1 MATSLE
7 DRLIDGIRDSAIA
20 SGLFNPA
27 NLALVYANSALCQQM
42 KAHQLVQ
49 GRHAFYDNPQ
59 VTQALNDCIKER
71 RFIALQSDLLQARL
85 EIRPVDTADGLVG
98 AVILHWLPQSGTQAP
113 TADAA
118 VLQRYFHSIDALPH
132 NVFLCSLAGEV
143 FWTNKTSN
151 LHKFGQQDIADFTST
166 SWVNCIHPDDFDMAC
181 KGFSAGMAKGRVEPF
196 RYRLR
201 NSEGVYEWFQ
211 CFGGPVPDAQG
222 QITHWVGTSIN
233 IQQLTLEQQ
242 ALQQQVSQLQ
252 SQNEQQARRLQ
263 DAQKLI
269 SQTQKM
275 DLVSNLAGGVA
286 HDLNNL
292 LFVMGLNTEVL
303 QKRIDDDGLK
313 DNLKAVRES
322 IRKAARLSSQLA
334 GFSGRAPQSLSAV
347 APRQLLTEIEDLL
360 RKAVGAEVDF
370 QIEVA
375 ADVGNVM
382 LDKTYLENALINL
395 ALNARDAVDARGKV
409 RFQVKN
415 ETVMRDDNC
424 AVYVAFHVTDNGS
437 GMSEPVQARI
447 FEPFYT
453 TKALGSGTGLGL
465 PMVKNFVDNSHGFI
479 RVQSYLGQGSTIS
492 LYFPVS
498 QEAVQPQQ
506 EFVPE
511 VQGGHETVL
520 VVEDEPSVRD
530 AVTAVL
536 SSLGYHVV
544 SAVNPEHAILLMN
557 SGLKMDLI
565 ISDVKMPG
573 KLSVTDLIAHVE
585 ATAPGLPIIFAT
597 GYSAEIVIKEGLIG
611 GRYPVLF
618 KPFSV
623 EELGLKVRAAL
634 AANSRAS

>member
-1 MATSLE
+1 M
-7 DRLIDGIRDSAIA
+7 
-20 SGLFNPA
+20 
-27 NLALVYANSALCQQM
+27 
-42 KAHQLVQ
+42 
-49 GRHAFYDNPQ
+49 
-59 VTQALNDCIKER
+59 
-71 RFIALQSDLLQARL
+71 
-85 EIRPVDTADGLVG
+85 
-98 AVILHWLPQSGTQAP
+98 
-113 TADAA
+113 
-118 VLQRYFHSIDALPH
+118 
-132 NVFLCSLAGEV
+132 
-143 FWTNKTSN
+143 
-151 LHKFGQQDIADFTST
+151 
-166 SWVNCIHPDDFDMAC
+166 
-181 KGFSAGMAKGRVEPF
+181 
-196 RYRLR
+196 
-201 NSEGVYEWFQ
+201 
-211 CFGGPVPDAQG
+211 
-222 QITHWVGTSIN
+222 
-233 IQQLTLEQQ
+233 
-242 ALQQQVSQLQ
+242 
-252 SQNEQQARRLQ
+252 
-263 DAQKLI
+263 
-269 SQTQKM
+269 
-275 DLVSNLAGGVA
+275 
-286 HDLNNL
+286 
-292 LFVMGLNTEVL
+292 
-303 QKRIDDDGLK
+303 
-313 DNLKAVRES
+313 RES

-347 APRQLLTEIEDLL
+347 APCQLLADIEDLL

-370 QIEVA
+370 RIDIA
-375 ADVGNVM
+375 ADAGNVM

-395 ALNARDAVDARGKV
+395 AINARDAVDGRGSV
-409 RFQVKN
+409 TIQVKN
-415 ETVMRDDNC
+415 ETVVRDGET

-530 AVTAVL
+530 AVTSVL
-536 SSLGYHVV
+536 SSQGYHVV